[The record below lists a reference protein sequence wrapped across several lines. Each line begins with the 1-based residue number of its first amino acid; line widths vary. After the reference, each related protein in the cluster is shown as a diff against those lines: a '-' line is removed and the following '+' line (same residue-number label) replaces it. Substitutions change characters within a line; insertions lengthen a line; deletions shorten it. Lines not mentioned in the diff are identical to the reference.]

1 MIAGF
6 DDLPISAVVT
16 PTLTTVSYRYSAM
29 AETAFGVMTDYIT
42 NPDHVPKQYEI
53 SSSLI
58 IRESTSQSSVFSN
71 ITGING

>member
-1 MIAGF
+1 
-6 DDLPISAVVT
+6 
-16 PTLTTVSYRYSAM
+16 M

-53 SSSLI
+53 NSSLI